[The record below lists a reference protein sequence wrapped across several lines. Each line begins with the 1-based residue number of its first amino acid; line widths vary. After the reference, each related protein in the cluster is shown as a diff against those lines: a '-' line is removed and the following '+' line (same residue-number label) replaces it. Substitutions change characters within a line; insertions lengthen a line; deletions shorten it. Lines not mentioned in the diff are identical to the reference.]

1 MSHRT
6 SANGLRRGCM
16 SRIVV
21 SFDDETFEQVK
32 SQALANNRS
41 FAEQVRLLVEWGL
54 EVAVEVRK

>member
-1 MSHRT
+1 MNPRPI
-6 SANGLRRGCM
+6 ANGLRRGVM

-21 SFDDETFEQVK
+21 SFDDETFEVVK

-54 EVAVEVRK
+54 EATVEVHK